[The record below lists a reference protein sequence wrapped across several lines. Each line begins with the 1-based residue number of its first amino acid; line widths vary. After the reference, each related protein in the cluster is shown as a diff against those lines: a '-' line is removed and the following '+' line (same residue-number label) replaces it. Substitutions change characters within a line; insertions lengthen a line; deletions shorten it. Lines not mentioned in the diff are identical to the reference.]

1 MRLQFESLEDQILW
15 HVVRELSDSRDGVSI
30 PYLVQTLSDLG
41 PQAVTR
47 VIEQLQRD
55 RVVTKDELLE
65 HLWPGEFVSESV
77 LPRCITAA
85 RKALDD
91 DAARQHVIQTV
102 HSRGYRFV
110 AVIEPLDAPAADSVN
125 ARRP

>member
-1 MRLQFESLEDQILW
+1 MIYRFGDFALDPDLFQLRRSTQLVKLEPKVFDVL
-15 HVVRELSDSRDGVSI
+15 R
-30 PYLVQTLSDLG
+30 YLVE
-41 PQAVTR
+41 R
-47 VIEQLQRD
+47 RD

-65 HLWPGEFVSESV
+65 TLWPGEFVSESV

-91 DAARQHVIQTV
+91 DAARQRVIQTV

-110 AVIEPLDAPAADSVN
+110 APVDGRDATAGAGRRDDRCG
-125 ARRP
+125 ARGRIARCRG

>member
-15 HVVRELSDSRDGVSI
+15 HVVRELSDARDGVSI

-55 RVVTKDELLE
+55 DVVT
-65 HLWPGEFVSESV
+65 
-77 LPRCITAA
+77 RA
-85 RKALDD
+85 
-91 DAARQHVIQTV
+91 
-102 HSRGYRFV
+102 
-110 AVIEPLDAPAADSVN
+110 DAPGSAGLS
-125 ARRP
+125 